1 MKTLVMSDI
10 HANAPALKAV
20 LKDALPCDRII
31 FLGDLANFGPH
42 PRQCVEI
49 LKELNPICIM
59 GNHDKQIISEN
70 PKNFWDKW
78 SKDQLS
84 NSQLNWIYSFK
95 ESYILDGH
103 ILLIHGSYEVDY
115 DLLPNTPDN
124 DIKEAFKHLL
134 KPEID

>member
-1 MKTLVMSDI
+1 
-10 HANAPALKAV
+10 
-20 LKDALPCDRII
+20 
-31 FLGDLANFGPH
+31 
-42 PRQCVEI
+42 
-49 LKELNPICIM
+49 M